1 MMSHLNVN
9 KQFNKMN
16 HAYCILIGGKHLNRQ
31 PGLLLPIF
39 YVLNRSLGEKT
50 TKEILLWWF
59 RWPISLFGEWKMI
72 LHVMIFGYSVSE
84 SGIDDGLCV
93 YEGNNSTGIIHRWGR
108 GGWDERVLIVHY
120 NVLPTITG
128 YFSMDI

>member
-1 MMSHLNVN
+1 MMSLLNVN
-9 KQFNKMN
+9 KQFNKMSR
-16 HAYCILIGGKHLNRQ
+16 AYCILIGGKHRNRQ

-39 YVLNRSLGEKT
+39 DGLKRLLGKKD
-50 TKEILLWWF
+50 TKEIFLWWF
-59 RWPISLFGEWKMI
+59 RWPRSLLGEWKMI

-93 YEGNNSTGIIHRWGR
+93 YEGNNSTGIILR
-108 GGWDERVLIVHY
+108 GGGGGGYERFLIVHY

-128 YFSMDI
+128 HFSIVT

>member
-1 MMSHLNVN
+1 MSHLNVN
-9 KQFNKMN
+9 KQFNQMS
-16 HAYCILIGGKHLNRQ
+16 HAYCILIGGKHLNKQ

-39 YVLNRSLGEKT
+39 DGLNRSLEEKN

-59 RWPISLFGEWKMI
+59 RWPRSLFGEWKMI

-93 YEGNNSTGIIHRWGR
+93 YEGNNSTGIIHTWG
-108 GGWDERVLIVHY
+108 GGVEM
-120 NVLPTITG
+120 TG
-128 YFSMDI
+128 F